1 MTSRTTISFRARLIV
16 IAVVGV
22 MLGLAG
28 CTPGGPPEA
37 SQTGSPSASPAVTAT
52 PTPTPLA
59 VYKPATS
66 TGRAE
71 NVPVPVLPE
80 AAKADSKEG
89 LEAFARYWY
98 DLMNFAYQ
106 TGDLTPVDAV
116 SGAGCNSCSR
126 VRPTIEDWNSQGQWI
141 EGGKLSV
148 VFAETKF
155 RPDADGRN
163 QVIVQ
168 YHREAI
174 SYHRADGSV
183 EKASPKTSLQADI
196 MIAKYEGGAWSAS
209 NVDRIG
215 G

>member
-1 MTSRTTISFRARLIV
+1 MTSRTSISFRARFFV

-37 SQTGSPSASPAVTAT
+37 SQTGSPSASPSITAT
-52 PTPTPLA
+52 PTPTPAA

-80 AAKADSKEG
+80 AAKANSKEG

-141 EGGKLSV
+141 E
-148 VFAETKF
+148 
-155 RPDADGRN
+155 D
-163 QVIVQ
+163 
-168 YHREAI
+168 HREAI